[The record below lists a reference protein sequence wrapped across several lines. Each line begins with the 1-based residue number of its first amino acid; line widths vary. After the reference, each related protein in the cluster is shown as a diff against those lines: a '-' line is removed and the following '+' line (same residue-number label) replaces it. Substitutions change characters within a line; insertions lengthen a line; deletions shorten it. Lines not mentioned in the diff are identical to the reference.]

1 MAANKTLD
9 PASCTSATDAFRYPL
24 PQVRQFHRS
33 LTAELDEKN
42 ARLRTMVGGSYRQL
56 LGTAETILQM
66 REDIGHAEEKLGRV
80 GKGCGR
86 AVVGAKASG
95 LANLQEKRRGE
106 KRGEDLAWAA
116 KTKALEMCGIAVGK
130 LLRKGGNGDPEST
143 TSKGKSLVLAAK
155 VLVLSRLLAKSV
167 GDMVTKRSQEDQYL
181 VEGMKRKLGSL
192 RRRLLRAIE
201 KTFERI
207 GEDGREGLIQALS
220 AHSLATS
227 SGAKDVI
234 RHFLHIRGE
243 AMALAFD
250 KEDQNPDHPGVVRAL
265 ELYTRTLLDVQ
276 ALVPRRISEALVSL
290 KSKSLL
296 KDESIRTLEGLR
308 LDVCEKWFGDEI
320 LFFTPYIR
328 HDDLEGSQAVEMLHG
343 WSKKASEVMLQ
354 GLAKTLDQL
363 ADFKTVVGLR
373 TQILEI
379 WIKEGG
385 KAKGFDPFTLLNGLR
400 KVINDRMVAL
410 VESRVSKL
418 HLVGT
423 EIEGTLSVWRPGT
436 TDRQDSLWDESLLE
450 MEISNGATLFKQG
463 VLARTHGRSD
473 AVSRV
478 FRGYQAW
485 RHLIDEVIVILEQLK
500 KQRWDDDLEDIE
512 DDLSVE
518 SRHNLLSTDDPK
530 MLQEH
535 LDTTLEEAYRLLHD
549 KISALLG
556 TYEESE
562 QVAQM
567 SMYLLRIIRDI
578 RSELPKNTNLQ
589 GFGLPLVSPLHQRLV
604 SEVSA
609 APLRAYSETFTR
621 KRVPGRALWEG
632 TPELPVQPS
641 PGTFKLLHSLSLA
654 MAKVGGDLWSPAAV
668 RNLKQNLRAGIGQ
681 GWSEALVSGVGA
693 WAKVNGATDGE
704 ELTNMVETNHVEES
718 THGDEAK
725 EPKEEAPK
733 DTIEVTKTSDVF
745 IQSLFDVLLLQSA
758 LELPDPGAE
767 DGLVTL
773 GSTIEEKLE
782 LDAAA
787 RKRLRVSAKDYWKR
801 TSLLF
806 GLLA

>member
-1 MAANKTLD
+1 MAANKILD
-9 PASCTSATDAFRYPL
+9 SASCTSTADAFKYPL
-24 PQVRQFHRS
+24 PQVRQLHRS

-66 REDIGHAEEKLGRV
+66 REDIGHAEEKLGKV

-95 LANLQEKRRGE
+95 LAKLQEKKGGG

-116 KTKALEMCGIAVGK
+116 KTKVLEMCGIAVGR
-130 LLRKGGNGDPEST
+130 LLRKGANADPGLT
-143 TSKGKSLVLAAK
+143 TGKGRNLVLAAK
-155 VLVLSRLLAKSV
+155 VLVLSRLLVKSV
-167 GDMVTKRSQEDQYL
+167 GDMVTTRSPEDQDV
-181 VEGMKRKLGSL
+181 VEDLKRKLGSL
-192 RRRLLRAIE
+192 RRNLLRAVDKTLE
-201 KTFERI
+201 KVKGDSR
-207 GEDGREGLIQALS
+207 EDLIQALS
-220 AHSLATS
+220 AYSLATS

-234 RHFLHIRGE
+234 RHLLHIRGE

-250 KEDQNPDHPGVVRAL
+250 DGEQNPDSPGVLRAL
-265 ELYTRTLLDVQ
+265 EFYSRTLLDVQ
-276 ALVPRRISEALVSL
+276 ALLPRRISEALASL
-290 KSKSLL
+290 KTKPLL
-296 KDESIRTLEGLR
+296 KDGSIRKLEGLR

-328 HDDLEGSQAVEMLHG
+328 HDDLEGSQPAEMLKG
-343 WSKKASEVMLQ
+343 WAKKASEVMLQ
-354 GLAKTLDQL
+354 GLAKSLDQL
-363 ADFKTVVGLR
+363 AEFKTVVGLR
-373 TQILEI
+373 TRILEI

-385 KAKGFDPFTLLNGLR
+385 KVKGFDPFILLNSLR

-418 HLVGT
+418 HLVAT
-423 EIEGTLSVWRPGT
+423 EIEGTLSVWRPGI
-436 TDRQDSLWDESLLE
+436 TDKVDSLWDDTLLE
-450 MEISNGATLFKQG
+450 TEISKGATLFKQG

-473 AVSRV
+473 AVSRA
-478 FRGYQAW
+478 FRGYQTW
-485 RHLIDEVIVILEQLK
+485 RHLIDDIIVILEQLK

-512 DDLSVE
+512 DDLSIE
-518 SRHNLLSTDDPK
+518 SRNNLLSTEDPK

-535 LDTTLEEAYRLLHD
+535 LDTSLEETYRLLHD

-562 QVAQM
+562 QIGPM

-578 RSELPKNTNLQ
+578 RSELPKNTTLQ
-589 GFGLPLVSPLHQRLV
+589 GFGLPLVPPLHQRLV
-604 SEVSA
+604 IEVST
-609 APLRAYSETFTR
+609 APLQAYSTTFTR
-621 KRVPGRALWEG
+621 ERVAGRALWEG

-641 PGTFKLLHSLSLA
+641 PGTFKLLHSLSLS
-654 MAKVGGDLWSPAAV
+654 MARMGGDLWSPAAV
-668 RNLKQNLRAGIGQ
+668 RLLKGKLSAGIGQ
-681 GWSEALVSGVGA
+681 GWSEALISRVE
-693 WAKVNGATDGE
+693 AKVNGATEGE
-704 ELTNMVETNHVEES
+704 ETISGVETNHVEDS
-718 THGDEAK
+718 TNGDERN
-725 EPKEEAPK
+725 EPKEEAP
-733 DTIEVTKTSDVF
+733 TETVEVPKTDDVS

-758 LELPDPGAE
+758 FERPDPGSE
-767 DGLVTL
+767 DGLITL
-773 GSTIEEKLE
+773 GSTMEEKLE

-787 RKRLRVSAKDYWKR
+787 RKRLRVSAKEYWKR